1 MGIIPPG
8 AHRILDY
15 LAVLAFALAPTVF
28 QMHGNTRI
36 AAYCLAVVHLVVTLL
51 TQFPGGA
58 RRPLAFHVHGAIELL
73 LGILFI
79 AVPLMRH
86 WTFGARRFYIGMGIA
101 LLIVWGLT
109 RYRAEERVAPAAVL

>member
-28 QMHGNTRI
+28 RLHGNTMI
-36 AAYCLAVVHLVVTLL
+36 LAYCLAVIHLAVTLL
-51 TQFPGGA
+51 TQFPGGP
-58 RRPLAFHVHGAIELL
+58 RRAFPFHVHGAIELV
-73 LGILFI
+73 LGIVFV
-79 AVPLMRH
+79 AVPLLRH

-101 LLIVWGLT
+101 LLVVWALT
-109 RYRAEERVAPAAVL
+109 RYRPEERVAPAAVL

>member
-8 AHRILDY
+8 VHRILDW
-15 LAVLAFALAPTVF
+15 LAVVVFAVAPLVF
-28 QMHGNTRI
+28 NLHGNT
-36 AAYCLAVVHLVVTLL
+36 AVLAYCLAVVHLVVTLL
-51 TQFPGGA
+51 THFPGGA
-58 RRPLAFHVHGAIELL
+58 RRPIAFHLHGALELL

-101 LLIVWGLT
+101 LLIIWGLS
-109 RYRAEERVAPAAVL
+109 RYRYEDRVAPATVV